1 MTTKMKEPMRSA
13 FKQVQAR
20 RRALS
25 DMDSK
30 QSSKDKR
37 RASKHDTKY
46 PEGVAS
52 QIHLVHPV
60 GVQSHVPLSDR
71 DRWVS

>member
-1 MTTKMKEPMRSA
+1 MITKTKDPRRSA
-13 FKQVQAR
+13 FKQVQTR
-20 RRALS
+20 QRVLS
-25 DMDSK
+25 DKDNK

-46 PEGVAS
+46 PEGGES

-71 DRWVS
+71 DR